1 MATPSV
7 LTAGDRTIATSDS
20 LTLAWPRCKK
30 GIGSI
35 IASPAAANLIEGV
48 RVQPIALWPDD
59 RGFFLEVQRIGQG
72 LAAHFPANTTQFS
85 AAVNYPGIVKA
96 FHYHLRQTDCWTPV
110 GGMLQVALVDLREG
124 SKTFGARNTFYVG
137 SLRPW
142 QILIPPGV
150 GHGYKVIGRE
160 PSLLVYMTDRFYDP
174 GDEGRIPHNDPHI
187 QYDWETQHK

>member
-1 MATPSV
+1 MATPGV

-20 LTLAWPRCKK
+20 LTLAWPRCEK
-30 GIGSI
+30 GIGSV
-35 IASPAAANLIEGV
+35 IASAAATNLIEGV

-59 RGFFLEVQRIGQG
+59 RGFFLELHRIGQG
-72 LAAHFPANTTQFS
+72 LAAHFPPDSTQFS

-124 SKTFGARNTFYVG
+124 SKTFGARNTLYVG